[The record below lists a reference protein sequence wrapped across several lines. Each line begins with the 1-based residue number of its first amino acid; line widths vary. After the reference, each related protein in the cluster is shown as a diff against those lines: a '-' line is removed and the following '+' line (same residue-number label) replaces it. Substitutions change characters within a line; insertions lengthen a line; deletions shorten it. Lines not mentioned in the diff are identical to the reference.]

1 MRAGVLVLLECVAPL
16 IVFLLVD
23 GLGGLEKFFVVLG
36 DDFGLAESGVVDL
49 DLELLD
55 GLAFLVSHHQRI
67 SI

>member
-1 MRAGVLVLLECVAPL
+1 MRVGVLVLLECVAPL

-23 GLGGLEKFFVVLG
+23 GLRGLEEFFVVLG
-36 DDFGLAESGVVDL
+36 DDLGLVESGVVDL
-49 DLELLD
+49 DLELLG